1 LGAAATATMM
11 GAVTSLRQTHQTL
24 DLALRVGEMLLSN
37 GAGAADVT
45 ATMSSVT
52 HHLGLRQVMVDVTF
66 TTLTLSH
73 QSSFDEPPLSVTR
86 HVTHRETDFDDLTRI
101 DHLVADLLADEID
114 LEEARIRVA
123 QISSTGHQTPRWAVT
138 IGSGVFGGG
147 IALLLGADAV
157 VTVIAAIAAM
167 GIDVLQRYI
176 SRLRL
181 PFFYAQAAGG
191 LFASLLAV
199 GVEATGI
206 DVDPSLVITASI
218 VMLLAGL
225 GFIGAIQDALTNFY
239 VTAVARI
246 LEVMMSTIG
255 VIVGVSGGLTVGR
268 LLGVELTVEPGASG
282 LSRLPLM
289 VAGAAIGAAAFAYA
303 AYAPRRVLLP
313 IAGIAGGAAAIF
325 LLISERDLGRAWP
338 AALAAIFIG
347 LVSYAVAGR
356 ARVPPLVIVTAA
368 IVPLLPGVSIYRG
381 LGLLAE
387 DDLSGIL
394 AMITAIGIAIS
405 LAAGVILG
413 EYVAQPVRREARRLE
428 QRLAGPRLVG
438 PIRATARKA
447 RKKMH

>member
-1 LGAAATATMM
+1 MGPCAAASMM
-11 GAVTSLRQTHQTL
+11 EGVTTSRQTHQTL

-45 ATMSSVT
+45 ATMSSVA
-52 HHLGLRQVMVDVTF
+52 HHLGLRQVIVDVTF

-73 QSSFDEPPLSVTR
+73 QASFDDPPVSLTR
-86 HVTHRETDFDDLTRI
+86 HVTHRETDFDDLTRV

-114 LEEARIRVA
+114 LDEARIRVA

-138 IGSGVFGGG
+138 VSWGFIGAG
-147 IALLLGADAV
+147 IALLIGGDLF
-157 VTVIAAIAAM
+157 VTLIAAVAAM
-167 GIDVLQRYI
+167 GIEVLQRYI
-176 SRLRL
+176 SQLRL

-199 GVEATGI
+199 GVAAVDI

-246 LEVMMSTIG
+246 LEVMISTVG
-255 VIVGVSGGLTVGR
+255 VIVGVSGGLTIGR
-268 LLGVELTVEPGASG
+268 MVGVELTVEPGASG
-282 LSRLPLM
+282 LSRFPLM
-289 VAGAAIGAAAFAYA
+289 VLGAAVGGAAFAFA

-313 IAGIAGGAAAIF
+313 IAAIAGVAAAIY
-325 LLISERDLGRAWP
+325 LLLAERDVGRAWP
-338 AALAAIFIG
+338 AAVAAIFIG
-347 LVSYAVAGR
+347 LVSYGVAGW

-381 LGLLAE
+381 LALLAA
-387 DDLSGIL
+387 DDYAGIL
-394 AMITAIGIAIS
+394 AMITAVAVAIS

-413 EYVAQPVRREARRLE
+413 EYVAQPLRREARRLE

-438 PIRATARKA
+438 PLRARTKR
-447 RKKMH
+447 R

>member
-1 LGAAATATMM
+1 M
-11 GAVTSLRQTHQTL
+11 TSTRQMHQTL

-45 ATMSSVT
+45 ATMSSVA
-52 HHLGLRQVMVDVTF
+52 HHLGMRQVTVDVTF
-66 TTLTLSH
+66 TTLILSH
-73 QSSFDEPPLSVTR
+73 QASFDEPPLSLTR
-86 HVTHRETDFDDLTRI
+86 HVTHRETDFDDLTRV

-114 LEEARIRVA
+114 LDGARARLA
-123 QISSTGHQTPRWAVT
+123 QISSTGHTAPRWAVT
-138 IGSGVFGGG
+138 LGSGVFGAG
-147 IALLLGADAV
+147 IALLIGGDLT
-157 VTVIAAIAAM
+157 VTLVAAIAAI

-199 GVEATGI
+199 GVAATHI
-206 DVDPSLVITASI
+206 QADSSLVITASI

-239 VTAVARI
+239 VTANARI
-246 LEVMMSTIG
+246 LEVMMSTVG
-255 VIVGVSGGLTVGR
+255 VIVGVSGGLTFGR
-268 LLGVELTVEPGASG
+268 LIGVELTVEPGASG

-289 VAGAAIGAAAFAYA
+289 VLGAAVGAAAFAFA
-303 AYAPRRVLLP
+303 AYAPRRSLLP
-313 IAGIAGGAAAIF
+313 IAAVAGAAATVY
-325 LLISERDLGRAWP
+325 LLIAERDVGRAWP
-338 AALAAIFIG
+338 AAVAAIFIG
-347 LVSYAVAGR
+347 LISYSVAGR
-356 ARVPPLVIVTAA
+356 VNVPPLVIVTAA

-381 LGLLAE
+381 LGLLAA

-394 AMITAIGIAIS
+394 AMITAIAVAIS

-438 PIRATARKA
+438 PLRARAKRK
-447 RKKMH
+447 

>member
-1 LGAAATATMM
+1 
-11 GAVTSLRQTHQTL
+11 VTSTRQIHQTL

-45 ATMSSVT
+45 ATMSSVA
-52 HHLGLRQVMVDVTF
+52 HHLGVRQVTVDVTF
-66 TTLTLSH
+66 TTLILSH
-73 QSSFDEPPLSVTR
+73 QSSFDEPPLSLTR
-86 HVTHRETDFDDLTRI
+86 HVTHRETDFDDLTRV
-101 DHLVADLLADEID
+101 DHLVADLLADEVD
-114 LEEARIRVA
+114 LDGARARLA
-123 QISSTGHQTPRWAVT
+123 QIASTGHTAPRWAVT
-138 IGSGVFGGG
+138 LGSGVFGAG
-147 IALLLGADAV
+147 IALLIGGDLT
-157 VTVIAAIAAM
+157 VTLIAAIAAI

-199 GVEATGI
+199 GVAATHI
-206 DVDPSLVITASI
+206 QADSSLVITASI

-239 VTAVARI
+239 VTANARI
-246 LEVMMSTIG
+246 LEVMMSTVG
-255 VIVGVSGGLTVGR
+255 VIVGVSGGLTFGR
-268 LLGVELTVEPGASG
+268 LVGVELTVEPGASG

-289 VAGAAIGAAAFAYA
+289 VTGAAVGAAAFAFA
-303 AYAPRRVLLP
+303 AYAPRRALLP
-313 IAGIAGGAAAIF
+313 IAAVAGAAAGVY
-325 LLISERDLGRAWP
+325 LLMAERDVGRAWP
-338 AALAAIFIG
+338 AAVAAIFIG
-347 LVSYAVAGR
+347 LISYSVAGR
-356 ARVPPLVIVTAA
+356 VNVPPLVIVTAA

-381 LGLLAE
+381 LGLLAA

-394 AMITAIGIAIS
+394 AMISAIAIAIS

-438 PIRATARKA
+438 PLRARAKR
-447 RKKMH
+447 R

>member
-1 LGAAATATMM
+1 MM
-11 GAVTSLRQTHQTL
+11 EGVTTSRQTHQTL

-73 QSSFDEPPLSVTR
+73 QASFDDPPVSLTR
-86 HVTHRETDFDDLTRI
+86 HVTHRETDFDDLTRV

-114 LEEARIRVA
+114 LDEARIRVA

-138 IGSGVFGGG
+138 VGSGVFGGG
-147 IALLLGADAV
+147 IALLLGGDVV
-157 VTVIAAIAAM
+157 VTLIAAIAAM
-167 GIDVLQRYI
+167 GLDVLQRYI

-191 LFASLLAV
+191 FLASLLAV
-199 GVEATGI
+199 GVAAIDI
-206 DVDPSLVITASI
+206 DVDPSLVITTSI
-218 VMLLAGL
+218 VLLLAGL

-268 LLGVELTVEPGASG
+268 IVGVELTVEPGASG

-289 VAGAAIGAAAFAYA
+289 VVGAALGAAAFAYA

-313 IAGIAGGAAAIF
+313 IAAISGAAAAIY
-325 LLISERDLGRAWP
+325 LLLGERDVGRAWP
-338 AALAAIFIG
+338 AAVAAVFIG
-347 LVSYAVAGR
+347 LVSYGVSGR
-356 ARVPPLVIVTAA
+356 ARVPPLVIVTSA

-381 LGLLAE
+381 LALLAA
-387 DDLSGIL
+387 DDLTGIL
-394 AMITAIGIAIS
+394 AMITAIGVAVS

-413 EYVAQPVRREARRLE
+413 EYIAQPLRREARRLE

-438 PIRATARKA
+438 PMRARAR
-447 RKKMH
+447 RKLH